1 MTDTNLT
8 NNADCACFNLRRAA
22 RRITQFY
29 DAALKPAGMQATQ
42 FSLLAMLQGIGRDG
56 LRLGELADHLGMDRT
71 TLTRNLKITD
81 REGWTETR
89 PGEDKRARLLFL
101 TAAGEAALD
110 RAQPFWREAQ
120 QNAATRLGDAGFGA
134 LLDLTRRL
142 EPGQEAPQT

>member
-1 MTDTNLT
+1 MTHTDLT

-29 DAALKPAGMQATQ
+29 DASLQPAGMQATQ
-42 FSLLAMLQGIGRDG
+42 FSLLAMLQGLGQDG
-56 LRLGELADHLGMDRT
+56 LLLGELADHLGMDRT

-89 PGEDKRARLLFL
+89 PGADRRARLILL
-101 TAAGEAALD
+101 TTAGASALANAQPYWLEAQKSAAAL
-110 RAQPFWREAQ
+110 
-120 QNAATRLGDAGFGA
+120 LGNTGLDA

-142 EPGQEAPQT
+142 EPNPN